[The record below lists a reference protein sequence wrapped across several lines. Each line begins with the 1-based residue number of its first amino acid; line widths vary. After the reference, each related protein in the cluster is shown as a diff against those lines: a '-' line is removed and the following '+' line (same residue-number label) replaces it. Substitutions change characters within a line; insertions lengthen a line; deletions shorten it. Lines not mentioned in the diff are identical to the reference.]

1 MPLVFIFIT
10 LLLSNS
16 FCAQEIPKN
25 RTLILTDI
33 STDSD
38 NPQSL
43 ICLLLYLN
51 VIDIKGISVTASL
64 WQKIPVHSDLIHR
77 AIEGYGKVQSNLA
90 RHEVGFP
97 SVKLLFP
104 KVKREIAW
112 YGMGGIGEGMI
123 PKDQNGLFSVTE
135 RRRAAIMDFCVGGVN
150 SSLHRHCIKFT
161 KQKQR

>member
-10 LLLSNS
+10 LLVSNS

-25 RTLILTDI
+25 RTRILTDI

-64 WQKIPVHSDLIHR
+64 WQKIPVHSDLIYR

-90 RHEVGFP
+90 GHEVGFP

-104 KVKREIAW
+104 KVKLAQALYKIHKTKAEVENLECIPFRIRTTVT
-112 YGMGGIGEGMI
+112 IGLG
-123 PKDQNGLFSVTE
+123 
-135 RRRAAIMDFCVGGVN
+135 AI
-150 SSLHRHCIKFT
+150 S
-161 KQKQR
+161 